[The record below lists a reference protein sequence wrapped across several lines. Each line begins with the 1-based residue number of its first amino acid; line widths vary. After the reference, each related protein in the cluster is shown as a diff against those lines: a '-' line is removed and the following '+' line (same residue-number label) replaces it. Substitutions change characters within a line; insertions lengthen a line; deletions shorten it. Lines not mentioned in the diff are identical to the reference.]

1 MPDNNACLPHFPS
14 IRNYFTLQNK
24 KQQDCALGASFS
36 SSSHIFPI
44 PSDFLSLERG
54 KKLPD
59 HTFIARQFWLS
70 PENAPPEMLPRWQ
83 AALLANTGAPRT
95 GVVSHILII
104 PCVWGRP
111 HINTSLEA
119 QSHSRCEPAEH
130 IWPENME
137 QSNHSMHTVNG

>member
-14 IRNYFTLQNK
+14 IRNDFTLQNK

-83 AALLANTGAPRT
+83 AALLANTGPPRT
-95 GVVSHILII
+95 GVASHILII

-111 HINTSLEA
+111 HINTSGSPEPQQMWACWAHLARKYGAEQPQHA
-119 QSHSRCEPAEH
+119 HS
-130 IWPENME
+130 
-137 QSNHSMHTVNG
+137 